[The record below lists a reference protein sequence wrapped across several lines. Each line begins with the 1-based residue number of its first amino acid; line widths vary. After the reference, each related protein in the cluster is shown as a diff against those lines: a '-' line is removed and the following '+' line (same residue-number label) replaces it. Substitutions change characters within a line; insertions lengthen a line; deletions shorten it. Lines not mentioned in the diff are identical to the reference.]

1 MIQIISN
8 NIEKYKDF
16 SKQNFLIT
24 AIDEFQSF
32 DNYEITAID
41 ISDGKLWRNKGA
53 DTSNI
58 NQYMDFKSIPSAI
71 KKTQKSNII
80 LLFPQNI
87 DFYYNYCYIGST
99 QKYSKARKLKDIKRN
114 FIDIISSNLLHM
126 NFLEIN
132 FGKSY
137 TQISNCKIV
146 ADFSF
151 LNVDE
156 ENIIIRAE
164 NGNDVVTI
172 KNDKVMLT
180 TLMIS
185 SEEELMNLLKKIFP
199 NCFEKGTIPPNWIKE
214 IDFYTDKECKNNII
228 QIDEKI
234 CKLTEEKNRNENILK
249 ENFEYKKIL
258 FESGDI
264 LANQINKMLS
274 KIFDYD
280 MTAFKDIYEEDG
292 LIKLDDIT
300 FVIETKGLNNEISG
314 HNVSDAGNHLIM
326 YEDKLE
332 ENGISENA
340 KCLFIV
346 AYERNKNI
354 NDRVDI
360 KDRIIKIAQANN
372 TLIVDTRIFL
382 EIYEDFLNKNI
393 NKEEIK
399 NLFKDN
405 IGVLKYNKVN

>member
-1 MIQIISN
+1 M
-8 NIEKYKDF
+8 
-16 SKQNFLIT
+16 
-24 AIDEFQSF
+24 
-32 DNYEITAID
+32 
-41 ISDGKLWRNKGA
+41 
-53 DTSNI
+53 
-58 NQYMDFKSIPSAI
+58 
-71 KKTQKSNII
+71 
-80 LLFPQNI
+80 
-87 DFYYNYCYIGST
+87 
-99 QKYSKARKLKDIKRN
+99 
-114 FIDIISSNLLHM
+114 
-126 NFLEIN
+126 
-132 FGKSY
+132 
-137 TQISNCKIV
+137 
-146 ADFSF
+146 
-151 LNVDE
+151 
-156 ENIIIRAE
+156 
-164 NGNDVVTI
+164 
-172 KNDKVMLT
+172 
-180 TLMIS
+180 
-185 SEEELMNLLKKIFP
+185 
-199 NCFEKGTIPPNWIKE
+199 
-214 IDFYTDKECKNNII
+214 
-228 QIDEKI
+228 
-234 CKLTEEKNRNENILK
+234 
-249 ENFEYKKIL
+249 